1 MAFDFTNP
9 YGMPNL
15 GPVTPQPQP
24 TQTPNPMG
32 GGKND
37 KLALMLYALGGALKG
52 DKNFVQNTM
61 QLQNIQDAK
70 KREKEMKENWQKA
83 LGNLEGSINPTLLE
97 LARVVGPEKGA
108 GLVASGLS
116 TGTKDSV
123 ERFSIFSNK
132 AGRVIG
138 SVLKT
143 DAEGIAAVQADPD
156 KQIAPL
162 SAPSGEKAGS
172 IEILQ
177 MVDANDNF
185 IRNITERDFVK
196 EQQAGTLPK
205 DAKLTRLPTDTK
217 TAQTKTLTK
226 SSDIFISPEIKPY
239 EKQYD
244 ATIQLVNAIQ
254 STADKMYEEP
264 TAALAAGGLFQFVD
278 ALEQNVSAVI
288 GEYAK
293 QNPDVNADYNQQQQS
308 GTFIA
313 HDTKRDFGERIK
325 EISGG
330 NAVLESKIRD
340 LAYLFAASR
349 GQEGRGLS
357 DKDYENALNI
367 VSGGVGAKGRIQVLE
382 EVANR
387 ISGDVTLALENQK
400 ARLNYRSNLMPE
412 RQEDFNK
419 YVTEIESIFATP
431 IPTFVNPYMQQQI
444 PATQTTGGP
453 KIIKRTLPT
462 P

>member
-1 MAFDFTNP
+1 MAIK
-9 YGMPNL
+9 NL
-15 GPVTPQPQP
+15 FQGLGQRVGRGLTAVGGYDPMQQVSPEEAARRRQEGLAALQRSLGKSSAILSGDPRRIALAEEQ
-24 TQTPNPMG
+24 TQRAEQ
-32 GGKND
+32 K
-37 KLALMLYALGGALKG
+37 
-52 DKNFVQNTM
+52 
-61 QLQNIQDAK
+61 
-70 KREKEMKENWQKA
+70 KA
-83 LGNLEGSINPTLLE
+83 LRQFALDNPQYADMIKLQE
-97 LARVVGPEKGA
+97 LGFDPRLAA
-108 GLVASGLS
+108 G
-116 TGTKDSV
+116 TTKPGSV
-123 ERFSIFSNK
+123 ERFSIYSNK

-138 SVLKT
+138 TVLKT

-156 KQIAPL
+156 KQIVPL

-444 PATQTTGGP
+444 PATQTTQTTDGIP
-453 KIIKRTLPT
+453 RVRIKL
-462 P
+462 